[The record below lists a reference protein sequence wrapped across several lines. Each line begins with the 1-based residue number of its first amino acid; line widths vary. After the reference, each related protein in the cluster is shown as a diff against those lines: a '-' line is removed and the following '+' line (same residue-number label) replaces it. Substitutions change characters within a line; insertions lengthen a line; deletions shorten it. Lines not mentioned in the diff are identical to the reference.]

1 MKFRLAIKCVFRL
14 PRELPASEF
23 GIMAAAAAAAGHLC
37 HEMTPEKFRNDV
49 FSLFPRIRWDYT
61 SIVTVPVRLVLQALN

>member
-1 MKFRLAIKCVFRL
+1 MKFRLAIKRVFRL

-23 GIMAAAAAAAGHLC
+23 GIMAAVGRSC
-37 HEMTPEKFRNDV
+37 HEVTPEKFRNDV